1 MRKYISVCLILLS
14 VLGLAACGAKEETTA
29 SVVAKEEQQG
39 IEAFGTIK
47 ATIVRDLVVDFSGN
61 IKQVKVKEGQK
72 VKKGDSLFVLDMNE
86 YQMQISE
93 KERELKAAE
102 YELQRLVN
110 ATSGE
115 QKEIKRLQNDLT
127 SKQTKLKNSSDS
139 DIQKALSNLKYT
151 QDIYNK
157 ALKDFSSEEA
167 LFKAGAISQSELDSA
182 KKYMN
187 AKKKAVE
194 DAKYDV
200 NILKAARQKEV
211 DGLQANI
218 DQKLSNVDNLEL
230 GSDINLIKIQNE
242 KIATLEEDFKQM
254 KDKINKGYIKQNEI
268 ISDMDNGVVY
278 DISYVQGNRFDV
290 SKKLLSL
297 LDLNSLVIQADVAE
311 DFIKDVKL
319 GADVIIIPQMDKAKE
334 YKGKV
339 TSISNKAIKKD
350 GETDIPVEISIENKD
365 DFLVADSNVDV
376 IIQLVK

>member
-1 MRKYISVCLILLS
+1 MKKYVAVCLILLS
-14 VLGLAACGAKEETTA
+14 VLGLAGCGTKEKSKVSA
-29 SVVAKEEQQG
+29 VAKEEQQG
-39 IEAFGTIK
+39 VEAFGTIK

-61 IKQVKVKEGQK
+61 IKQVNVKAGQN
-72 VKKGDSLFVLDMNE
+72 VKKGDSLFVLDMSD
-86 YQMQISE
+86 YQLQISQ
-93 KERELKAAE
+93 KERQLKAEE

-110 ATSGE
+110 STSGQ
-115 QKEIKRLQNDLT
+115 QKDIKRLQNDLHL
-127 SKQTKLKNSSDS
+127 KQANLKNSSDS

-151 QDIYNK
+151 QDLYNK
-157 ALKDFSSEEA
+157 ALKDLSSEEA
-167 LFKAGAISQSELDSA
+167 LFKAGAISQTELDGTKKEVDA
-182 KKYMN
+182 KN
-187 AKKKAVE
+187 KAVE

-200 NILKAARQKEV
+200 DILKAAKQKEV

-230 GSDINLIKIQNE
+230 SSDINLIKIQNE
-242 KIATLEEDFKQM
+242 KIATIVEDIKQM

-268 ISDMDNGVVY
+268 ISDVDNGVVY
-278 DISYVQGNRFDV
+278 DIGYVQGNRFDV
-290 SKKLLSL
+290 SKKLLSI
-297 LDLNSLVIQADVAE
+297 LDLNSIVVQADVAE

-319 GADVIIIPQMDKAKE
+319 GADVVIIPQMDKTKE

-350 GETDIPVEISIENKD
+350 GETDIPVEISIDNKD